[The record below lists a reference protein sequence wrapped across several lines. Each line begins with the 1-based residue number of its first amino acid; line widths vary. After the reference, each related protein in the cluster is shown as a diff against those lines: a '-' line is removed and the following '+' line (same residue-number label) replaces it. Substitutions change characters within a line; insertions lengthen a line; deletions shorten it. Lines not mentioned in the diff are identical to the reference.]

1 MKKPKTR
8 ANKLVIFQSKKI
20 RRIWYEEDWYYSVVD
35 IIAALTE
42 SPTPRQYWEKI
53 KQREFIKLQLSPIW
67 GQLKLESVPY
77 TSVIWQST
85 KLMLKCFYLP
95 KKEYEATYS
104 HLFLNSNENEK
115 VSKRFEKQ

>member
-67 GQLKLESVPY
+67 GQLKLESADGKKYATDCVN
-77 TSVIWQST
+77 T
-85 KLMLKCFYLP
+85 K
-95 KKEYEATYS
+95 
-104 HLFLNSNENEK
+104 
-115 VSKRFEKQ
+115 KQFS

>member
-1 MKKPKTR
+1 MNEANTR

-67 GQLKLESVPY
+67 GQLKLESADGKKYATDCVN
-77 TSVIWQST
+77 T
-85 KLMLKCFYLP
+85 KENNLNCFFFFFLLKSFYLTLTVLLL
-95 KKEYEATYS
+95 YLYH
-104 HLFLNSNENEK
+104 HL
-115 VSKRFEKQ
+115 R

>member
-1 MKKPKTR
+1 MNETNTR

-67 GQLKLESVPY
+67 DQQLKLETSIRMANFACFSYLLWCESV
-77 TSVIWQST
+77 Q
-85 KLMLKCFYLP
+85 
-95 KKEYEATYS
+95 ER
-104 HLFLNSNENEK
+104 HL
-115 VSKRFEKQ
+115 EKQ